1 MGRRLPHVRFLRR
14 SATTAF
20 TLIELLVV
28 IAIIAVLI
36 GILLPTLSSARRA
49 ARQTACLSN
58 LRQLG
63 QAHWMYVNENRGY
76 IIQAG
81 LAHDGSGAREGAA
94 WINTLQ
100 SYYRTPLVARCPAD
114 SSPHWPGGA
123 PVPGSGGKQFRRT
136 SYGINNFL
144 DRATCPWGGPYLK
157 INQVPRSTAV
167 IHFLEMACNGDFAGA
182 DHTHVEL
189 WQEVP
194 FAPEVASQQV
204 EIAGHGG
211 PTKNWGSVSNY
222 EFLDGHAETRRF
234 RDVYSD
240 ALRNNFDPMV
250 AR

>member
-1 MGRRLPHVRFLRR
+1 MRMRPCDR
-14 SATTAF
+14 SAF

-36 GILLPTLSSARRA
+36 AILLPTLASARRA
-49 ARQTACLSN
+49 ARKAACLSN

-63 QAHWMYVNENRGY
+63 QAHWMYVNENHGY

-81 LAHDGSGAREGAA
+81 LAHDGGGGNENLA

-100 SYYRTPLVARCPAD
+100 SYYRTQLVVRSPAD
-114 SSPHWPGGA
+114 DSPYWPGGA

-144 DRATCPWGGPYLK
+144 DRATCPWGGPYWK
-157 INQVPRSTAV
+157 INQVPHSAHIV
-167 IHFLEMACNGDFAGA
+167 HFLIMAFTGDFAGT

-194 FAPEVASQQV
+194 FPPTVAQQQV
-204 EIAGHGG
+204 QINAHGG
-211 PTKNWGSVSNY
+211 PPKSWESISNY
-222 EFLDGHAETRRF
+222 EFLDGHAETLRF
-234 RDVYSD
+234 RDVYAD
-240 ALRNNFDPMV
+240 ALNNRFDPSV
-250 AR
+250 NK